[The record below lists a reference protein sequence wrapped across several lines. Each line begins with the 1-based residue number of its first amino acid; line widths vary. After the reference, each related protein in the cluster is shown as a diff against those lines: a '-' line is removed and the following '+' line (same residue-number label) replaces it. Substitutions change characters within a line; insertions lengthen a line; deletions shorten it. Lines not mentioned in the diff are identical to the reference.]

1 MTHEVAGHV
10 RIELERRV
18 GVEGR
23 CKGVSSDVKM
33 LERPCNAW
41 NLIDVWYFCGLA
53 LQLPS
58 WHMDR
63 GTREL
68 DHVSRIAWPRTILF
82 VTDITWCTLRGDLL
96 CHCAWRLCACMK
108 VEERKSTCCNV
119 KAHARQMN

>member
-53 LQLPS
+53 LQHLHGI
-58 WHMDR
+58 W
-63 GTREL
+63 T
-68 DHVSRIAWPRTILF
+68 
-82 VTDITWCTLRGDLL
+82 
-96 CHCAWRLCACMK
+96 
-108 VEERKSTCCNV
+108 EERGSSI
-119 KAHARQMN
+119 M

>member
-53 LQLPS
+53 LQLTFMAYGQRNEGARS
-58 WHMDR
+58 CKQDR
-63 GTREL
+63 MATHYPVCDRHHL
-68 DHVSRIAWPRTILF
+68 VHTAW
-82 VTDITWCTLRGDLL
+82 
-96 CHCAWRLCACMK
+96 
-108 VEERKSTCCNV
+108 
-119 KAHARQMN
+119 